1 MRWEGFAYA
10 AAAAI
15 AHSCIDASRKLAS
28 QRFTSA
34 ELVGLVGVL
43 DAAFLSLLVYG
54 TGTTFYAGTH
64 TFVHRAQLHL
74 FLAIVVCG
82 ACVKV
87 LVGFMYQRALH
98 VSPLSVTVPYLAFTP
113 VLLLFTGYI
122 VVHESPSSQ
131 GLLGVFVVTL
141 GGYLLAIDQTHG
153 GEAVVE
159 WKQKMKGSSL
169 LKPSGNLPNSTS
181 ESLLISAIPAL
192 AAVLNFKAGS
202 EKKTS
207 SWPAAASIVPDQ
219 DVNDDDDDVAADE
232 KQEQTLQAGAGHDD
246 ENSVKISLPLTL
258 KGRNWKW
265 REWLGLGY
273 VLNPLL
279 ALMKEEG
286 SVLMLGVAGLLSF
299 SNSLD
304 KLGMHIAPSIVVF
317 AAFQRI
323 LMAIPVVIYLAFT
336 SPSSF
341 AHLYSHF
348 PTMVTISICECV
360 AIICYLKSLETLLV
374 SYAIAAKRSNV
385 LLSVLVGHVIFKERI
400 CKRLPYVFLMV
411 GGMVLIVFA

>member
-181 ESLLISAIPAL
+181 ETLLISAIPAL

-258 KGRNWKW
+258 KGRNLKW
-265 REWLGLGY
+265 REW
-273 VLNPLL
+273 
-279 ALMKEEG
+279 
-286 SVLMLGVAGLLSF
+286 
-299 SNSLD
+299 
-304 KLGMHIAPSIVVF
+304 
-317 AAFQRI
+317 
-323 LMAIPVVIYLAFT
+323 
-336 SPSSF
+336 
-341 AHLYSHF
+341 
-348 PTMVTISICECV
+348 
-360 AIICYLKSLETLLV
+360 
-374 SYAIAAKRSNV
+374 
-385 LLSVLVGHVIFKERI
+385 
-400 CKRLPYVFLMV
+400 
-411 GGMVLIVFA
+411 